1 MTGSR
6 VTARAVRWKHGW
18 ELWDGDEVLT
28 QSGTL
33 ADAVGEVQDY
43 LATALGGD
51 PEDYLVS
58 IEVDLGGAE
67 ADVSEAARMVADS
80 QVASVAAANRWRQ
93 LAARLRFELGL
104 SVRDTATVMGI
115 SPGRVSQLVD
125 SGAQRPSAA
134 ASTKRGTAMTAAS
147 NPSKAAA
154 RTSTDSRPDTSLE
167 STGTRSV
174 QSTPV
179 SAKNTTRPT
188 GSARSSRAR

>member
-67 ADVSEAARMVADS
+67 ADVSEAARMVADA
-80 QVASVAAANRWRQ
+80 QVASVTAANRWRQ

-104 SVRDTATVMGI
+104 SVRDTAMVMGI
-115 SPGRVSQLVD
+115 SPGRVSQLAD
-125 SGAQRPSAA
+125 SKQQRRSA
-134 ASTKRGTAMTAAS
+134 TATTEQMGMV
-147 NPSKAAA
+147 
-154 RTSTDSRPDTSLE
+154 RPIS
-167 STGTRSV
+167 
-174 QSTPV
+174 P
-179 SAKNTTRPT
+179 AKHEGGPP
-188 GSARSSRAR
+188 